1 MVRHRGRPSACPV
14 AAVSTDSGGCVHPVV
29 YRAITEVPVAS
40 LLLRDVNSYTL
51 PWGCSNT
58 STRKTTCGVTLP
70 RCRDVCI
77 TDHHRLLAG
86 STLAVNGLTAGGVK
100 G

>member
-1 MVRHRGRPSACPV
+1 MVRHRGRLSPCPV
-14 AAVSTDSGGCVHPVV
+14 AAVSTDSGGGVHPVFIA
-29 YRAITEVPVAS
+29 AITEVPVAS
-40 LLLRDVNSYTL
+40 LLLRDVNSTPW

-58 STRKTTCGVTLP
+58 STRKTTCGVICC
-70 RCRDVCI
+70 RCRDVCF

-86 STLAVNGLTAGGVK
+86 SRWLVNGLTAGGVK